1 MDQVPDPVA
10 PQTEAEPRVA
20 LFSLV
25 SGEGD
30 GFLLGQAAGD
40 AAGGAWELGYSAVTE
55 QATVIAYQLIEHR
68 EIDGQRLLRD
78 IRELDGLEGDE
89 PVYRGE
95 TSHFRVWLDR
105 AAAGAPVPEEEP
117 SLDGAPRATPVGV
130 AFRHDAAKVVDE
142 ALRLNRP
149 FHADASSLA
158 AGAIAAAAVAAA
170 CFGQAGMD
178 LVAGVSEAVLPAL
191 PRLAGEAS
199 GAERL
204 DHLVSD
210 FERAR
215 SLVGSTDG
223 AQILSRLGG
232 EDPDPVHTMLTGL
245 ILAAHITDRP
255 HLPLEESARLGGSVL
270 GAAVGAIVGARVGI
284 RAWPWV
290 FANDTWFAEIGR
302 RLVRGPDEV
311 RDLPIP
317 YAVEFHITSGERPG
331 YY

>member
-1 MDQVPDPVA
+1 MEQVPESGRPDPGSA
-10 PQTEAEPRVA
+10 PSGA
-20 LFSLV
+20 LYSLV

-68 EIDGQRLLRD
+68 EIDGRRLLRD

-95 TSHFRVWLDR
+95 TAHFRAWLDR

-117 SLDGAPRATPVGV
+117 SLDGAPRVTPLGV
-130 AFRHDAAKVVDE
+130 AYRRDPARVVTE
-142 ALRLNRP
+142 ALRLNRH
-149 FHADASSLA
+149 FHSDASSLA
-158 AGAIAAAAVAAA
+158 VGAIAAAAVAAS
-170 CFGQAGMD
+170 CFGQSGID
-178 LVAGVSEAVLPAL
+178 LVAGVSEAVLAAMPQL
-191 PRLAGEAS
+191 SEESS
-199 GAERL
+199 GTERL
-204 DHLVSD
+204 DGLASD
-210 FERAR
+210 FERTR
-215 SLVGSTDG
+215 TLVGSTRG
-223 AQILSRLGG
+223 PEVLSRLGG
-232 EDPDPVHTMLTGL
+232 ASPDPVHIMLAGL
-245 ILAAHITDRP
+245 ALAATVTTRH
-255 HLPLEESARLGGSVL
+255 HLPLEEAARIGGSVL

-302 RLVRGPDEV
+302 RLVRGPNEV

-331 YY
+331 FY

>member
-1 MDQVPDPVA
+1 MEQVPDPGA
-10 PQTEAEPRVA
+10 AQPEQTSSDA

-25 SGEGD
+25 SGEGE

-68 EIDGQRLLRD
+68 QIEPQRLLRD

-95 TSHFRVWLDR
+95 SEHFRAWLDR
-105 AAAGAPVPEEEP
+105 AAAGAAVPEEEP
-117 SLDGAPRATPVGV
+117 SLDAAPRATPIGV
-130 AFRHDAAKVVDE
+130 AFRRDPAKVVSG
-142 ALRLNRP
+142 ALELNRP
-149 FHADASSLA
+149 FHSDLSSLA
-158 AGAIAAAAVAAA
+158 AGAMAGAAVAAS
-170 CFGQAGMD
+170 CFGQSGVD
-178 LVAGVSEAVLPAL
+178 LIAGVGEAVLPGL
-191 PRLAGEAS
+191 RDLAEDHAAS
-199 GAERL
+199 
-204 DHLVSD
+204 
-210 FERAR
+210 
-215 SLVGSTDG
+215 
-223 AQILSRLGG
+223 SRLERMEGEFAVARTLVRSGRGEEILDTIGG
-232 EDPDPVHTMLTGL
+232 DEPDPVHTMLAGL
-245 ILAAHITDRP
+245 VLAARLTSRP
-255 HLPLEESARLGGSVL
+255 HVPMEEAARLGGSVL

-284 RAWPWV
+284 RPWPWV

-302 RLVRGPDEV
+302 RVVRGPDEV

>member
-1 MDQVPDPVA
+1 MDQIP
-10 PQTEAEPRVA
+10 EASEETIQDEGSAA

-25 SGEGD
+25 AGEGD

-68 EIDGQRLLRD
+68 ELDQQTMLRD

-95 TSHFRVWLDR
+95 TAHFRSWLDR
-105 AAAGAPVPEEEP
+105 AAAGAAVPEEEA
-117 SLDGAPRATPVGV
+117 SLDGAPRITPLGV
-130 AFRHDAAKVVDE
+130 AFRRDPTRVVAEAVALNRQFHRDAA
-142 ALRLNRP
+142 
-149 FHADASSLA
+149 SLA
-158 AGAIAAAAVAAA
+158 AGAIAAAAVAAS
-170 CFGQAGMD
+170 CFGQSGID

-191 PRLAGEAS
+191 GDIADGAGGAPRL
-199 GAERL
+199 ERL
-204 DHLVSD
+204 ESD
-210 FERAR
+210 FGRAR
-215 SLVGSTDG
+215 SAVG
-223 AQILSRLGG
+223 AGG
-232 EDPDPVHTMLTGL
+232 GRETLDRMGGDDSDPIQMALTGL
-245 ILAAHITDRP
+245 ALAATVSSRP
-255 HLPLEESARLGGSVL
+255 HLPLEEAARVGGSVL
-270 GAAVGAIVGARVGI
+270 GATVGAMVGARVGI
-284 RAWPWV
+284 RPWPWV

-331 YY
+331 FY

>member
-1 MDQVPDPVA
+1 MEETPAAGD
-10 PQTEAEPRVA
+10 EARVIGESP

-25 SGEGD
+25 AGEGD

-55 QATVIAYQLIEHR
+55 QATVIAYQLIENR
-68 EIDGQRLLRD
+68 RLDEQRTLRD

-89 PVYRGE
+89 PVYRAE
-95 TSHFRVWLDR
+95 SAHFRAWLDR

-117 SLDGAPRATPVGV
+117 SLDGAPRATAVGV
-130 AFRHDAAKVVDE
+130 AFRRDAESVVVE
-142 ALRLNRP
+142 SVALNRH
-149 FHADASSLA
+149 FHSETSSLA
-158 AGAIAAAAVAAA
+158 AGAIVASAVAAS
-170 CFGQAGMD
+170 CYGQAGAD
-178 LVAGVSEAVLPAL
+178 LVAGVSEAVLPRRDTIAGSRGVDRL
-191 PRLAGEAS
+191 ERLEGDFARARHLVGLSDGEEVLAG
-199 GAERL
+199 
-204 DHLVSD
+204 
-210 FERAR
+210 
-215 SLVGSTDG
+215 
-223 AQILSRLGG
+223 LGG
-232 EDPDPVHTMLTGL
+232 DASDPIQMAMTGL
-245 ILAAHITDRP
+245 VLAATVSIRP
-255 HLPLEESARLGGSVL
+255 HVPLEEAARVGGSVL

-284 RAWPWV
+284 RPWPWV